1 MDTAGAATG
10 QRQARAGPACE
21 IDALRRELTEAQC
34 RLQGWTNH
42 AELEGIRRHSG
53 LHVGA

>member
-21 IDALRRELTEAQC
+21 IRRPPP
-34 RLQGWTNH
+34 
-42 AELEGIRRHSG
+42 
-53 LHVGA
+53 GAD